1 MMEVG
6 GIRREADWQA
16 LEDRCRQFGRCA
28 APVFLGVTFE
38 EHLIKFPSDR
48 RKRLLLEVAWRMV
61 EANCASREVSLGLR
75 GCKIPSKKGAERAE
89 IDRQREQASV
99 DTGVHLVFERL
110 KSCET
115 LHQFPD

>member
-1 MMEVG
+1 
-6 GIRREADWQA
+6 
-16 LEDRCRQFGRCA
+16 
-28 APVFLGVTFE
+28 
-38 EHLIKFPSDR
+38 
-48 RKRLLLEVAWRMV
+48 MV
-61 EANCASREVSLGLR
+61 EANCASSEVSLGLR

-115 LHQFPD
+115 LHQFPDVCIIGMKDMRSVHMLHDTRFGVAFGMAVTAQMVRRFHDMDQMPGFGQGSRYGRA